1 MNRIAGI
8 LIFFITTS
16 ASADMVRFVRAA
28 DGQTIV
34 IERGGMQV
42 AVTLDGVN
50 VALEEQ
56 SAARAFLE
64 HELAGAWLLV
74 EGGNVYRSPDS
85 FFVNAAMQ
93 KRGYL
98 RGGNARETFLG
109 EADFGAKSSVTEPL
123 SRSGSRTS
131 RRTNRRSSAPHPR
144 GSRSPARL
152 PASPG
157 GAASRSH

>member
-8 LIFFITTS
+8 LIFFITAS
-16 ASADMVRFVRAA
+16 ASAGMVRFVRAA

-50 VALEEQ
+50 VAPEEQ

-64 HELAGAWLLV
+64 HELAGAWLVV

-98 RGGNARETFLG
+98 RGNARETFLG
-109 EADFGAKSSVTEPL
+109 EADFGPKSSSATEPR

-131 RRTNRRSSAPHPR
+131 TRTNHRSSAPHPR

-152 PASPG
+152 PAAPG
-157 GAASRSH
+157 GAASHSH